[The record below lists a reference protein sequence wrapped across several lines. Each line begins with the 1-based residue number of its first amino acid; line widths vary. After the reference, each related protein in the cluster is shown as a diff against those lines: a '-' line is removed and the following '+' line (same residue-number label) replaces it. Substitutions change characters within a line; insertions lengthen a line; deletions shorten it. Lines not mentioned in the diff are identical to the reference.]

1 VPGGRIYRVPAVGD
15 TVNFAA
21 FRAVFRARP
30 GFPTSSV
37 PDAVQGA
44 GGAAWGV
51 VAWVLATFAH
61 YVIAAC

>member
-1 VPGGRIYRVPAVGD
+1 MEGPA
-15 TVNFAA
+15 T
-21 FRAVFRARP
+21 RRL
-30 GFPTSSV
+30 TSSV
-37 PDAVQGA
+37 PDAAQRA